1 MTQVNGD
8 GLDFGADLWLVETQ
22 PSVNSIGRTIKVELD
37 LDEDVKDYN

>member
-8 GLDFGADLWLVETQ
+8 GLDFGADLWLVENSTERD
-22 PSVNSIGRTIKVELD
+22 SIGRTIKVELD